1 MDNCA
6 QKAPPPVFLLDR
18 DTRQLVE
25 NLIVAALLECCPV
38 QEFAR
43 LGKTELL
50 ATVTAQA
57 CDDLSA
63 FALKDPASGRDPAL
77 IAHSYTSYAAVLHYR
92 IAHWLY
98 RHRPH
103 PQSQPL
109 ERSLPATLS
118 RRGKL
123 VSGAEIHFRSEIG
136 ERFII
141 DHGIGT
147 VIGETSVI
155 GDDCYILGGVTLGA
169 RGIDNNPAERRH
181 PRIGNRVQI
190 GAFASVLGQ
199 VHVGDDAFIGPGCI
213 ITSDVPAGA
222 RVKVKTALQ
231 VTRPRLAQGDLH
243 A

>member
-1 MDNCA
+1 MNNSV
-6 QKAPPPVFLLDR
+6 QKTPTPAFLLDR

-25 NLIVAALLECCPV
+25 NLIVAALLECCPA

-43 LGKTELL
+43 LGKTELI

-57 CDDLSA
+57 CEDLSA
-63 FALKDPASGRDPAL
+63 FTLKDPAAGRDPAL

-98 RHRPH
+98 RHRQH
-103 PQSQPL
+103 DQPL
-109 ERSLPATLS
+109 ERSLPASVS

-147 VIGETSVI
+147 VIGETAII

-169 RGIDNNPAERRH
+169 RGIENNPPGRRH
-181 PRIGNRVQI
+181 PRIGDRVQI

-222 RVKVKTALQ
+222 RVKVKTSLQ
-231 VTRPRLAQGDLH
+231 VTRPRHAQGGLH

>member
-1 MDNCA
+1 MNKSVQRTQTPA
-6 QKAPPPVFLLDR
+6 FLLDR

-25 NLIVAALLECCPV
+25 NLIVAALLECCPA

-43 LGKTELL
+43 LGKTDLI
-50 ATVTAQA
+50 AKVTTQA

-63 FALKDPASGRDPAL
+63 FALKDPAAGRDPAL

-98 RHRPH
+98 RHRQ
-103 PQSQPL
+103 QSQPM
-109 ERSLPATLS
+109 ERSLPAIVS

-123 VSGAEIHFRSEIG
+123 LSGAEIHFRSEIG

-147 VIGETSVI
+147 VIGETAII
-155 GDDCYILGGVTLGA
+155 GDDCYVLGGVTLGA
-169 RGIDNNPAERRH
+169 RGIENNPPERRH
-181 PRIGNRVQI
+181 PRIGDRVQI
-190 GAFASVLGQ
+190 GAFASVLGP

-231 VTRPRLAQGDLH
+231 VTRPRHAQGGLH